1 MTEPGKTY
9 TRLEVAEI
17 FGVSNTIVRRNL
29 QAVKALGFSGL
40 LTSDNRL
47 TERAIELISLYRE
60 KNTIALD
67 EALAAEQSA
76 PEAPAEILTSGS
88 VTLADRCGEIAANV
102 GTVEVMSSEPYEK
115 RASAAKSAL
124 AQFVATNNARS
135 QQLANHAAA
144 TRRSFEQL
152 GQEHAIGHL
161 MTYAESMN
169 KTLAEGM
176 AAMQNGAV
184 NTVDR
189 MGNAAAADIAS

>member
-1 MTEPGKTY
+1 MTY
-9 TRLEVAEI
+9 TRVQAAEI
-17 FGVSNTIVRRNL
+17 CGVSNRSISNWL
-29 QAVKALGFSGL
+29 KEFESAHGL
-40 LTSDNRL
+40 DGILEGDRITDFGLERL
-47 TERAIELISLYRE
+47 RERAELGAAGYRE
-60 KNTIALD
+60 KYAII
-67 EALAAEQSA
+67 SA
-76 PEAPAEILTSGS
+76 PADLEAIPASS
-88 VTLADRCGEIAANV
+88 VTLADRCVEIAANV

-124 AQFVATNNARS
+124 SQFIATNNARAS
-135 QQLANHAAA
+135 QLASNAIA